1 MKPDENQAKFRM
13 GEEETTQ
20 RRAGLL
26 GLPYVDTSKITDKV
40 IYQDLMEVAE
50 MRRLRIVPLEH
61 YKGYIKF
68 GVTITTPQPAI
79 AELRQHYSD
88 NQINYAMISE
98 SGFKEYM
105 LLYDPPKKVEY
116 QDIAIGEGSEDLIAE
131 VSDTISQ
138 VRSDDIFA
146 YLVQQAH
153 RLNASDIHLESQ
165 KDHVRVRIRVD
176 GVLHTIA
183 KLSADKYRTLVG
195 TIAIAGNIST
205 NSDQAQQGH
214 IARNVTMADGTPVQI
229 NMRLETVP
237 TVFGMDI
244 VMRLFNMSEEM
255 YNLDRLG
262 LEKSQ
267 REVVDGIINKPSG
280 MVMVVGPTGSGKTT
294 TLYSMLNSLNSD
306 ERKIITL
313 EDPVEYQF
321 PGISQVSLAT
331 KSTTEVAFADHL
343 RAVLRLD
350 PDIVMIGEIRD
361 MDTAKTALQASLTGH
376 LVLATFHA
384 GSASAALTRLMDV
397 IGENPL
403 FLSAIRMVMAQRLI
417 RKLDDDTK
425 QAYSPD
431 EATKKRLK
439 DILETFPKDFKRPNL
454 DDLKLYKPG
463 KSKENPF
470 GYKGQLAI
478 REQLQV
484 TEALRDL
491 LTQPATTLSTQKIED
506 TASAAGMET
515 MLQNGI
521 RYVLDGQTTLEEVF
535 RVVG

>member
-1 MKPDENQAKFRM
+1 MNPDENQAKFRI

-26 GLPYVDTSKITDKV
+26 GMPYVDTSKLLEKE
-40 IYQDLMEVAE
+40 IYQDILEVSE
-50 MRRLRIVPLEH
+50 MRKLKVVPLEH

-68 GVTITTPQPAI
+68 GVTITTPQQAI
-79 AELRQHYSD
+79 GQLRQRFSD

-98 SGFKEYM
+98 AGFREYM
-105 LLYDPPKKVEY
+105 LIYDPPKKVEY
-116 QDIAIGEGSEDLIAE
+116 KDIAIGEGSEDLIQE
-131 VSDTISQ
+131 VSETIGQ

-153 RLNASDIHLESQ
+153 RLSASDIHLESQ
-165 KDHVRVRIRVD
+165 KDNVRVRIRVD

-183 KLSADKYRTLVG
+183 RLTADKYRTLIG
-195 TIAIAGNIST
+195 TIAVAGNIST
-205 NSDQAQQGH
+205 NSLEAQQGH
-214 IARNVTMADGTPVQI
+214 IARNVTMADGTEVQI

-244 VMRLFNMSEEM
+244 VMRLFNMSADM

-262 LEKSQ
+262 LSKPQ
-267 REVVDGIINKPSG
+267 RSVVDEIINKPTG
-280 MVMVVGPTGSGKTT
+280 LVMVVGPTGSGKTT
-294 TLYSMLNSLNSD
+294 TLYSMLNSLNTD

-331 KSTTEVAFADHL
+331 RSTTELAFADHL

-384 GSASAALTRLMDV
+384 GSSSAALTRLMDV

-403 FLSAIRMVMAQRLI
+403 FLSAIRLVMAQRLI
-417 RKLDDDTK
+417 RKLDDATK
-425 QAYSPD
+425 VPYTPD
-431 EATKKRLK
+431 EATKKQLR
-439 DILETFPKDFKRPNL
+439 DILTTMPKDFKQPDL
-454 DDLKLYKPG
+454 QQLKLYKPG

-470 GYKGQLAI
+470 GYSGQIAI

-484 TEALRDL
+484 SEPLRDL
-491 LTQPATTLSTQKIED
+491 LMQPATTLSTQKIEE
-506 TASAAGMET
+506 TAQAAGMTT

-521 RYVLDGQTTLEEVF
+521 EFVLAGQTSLEEVF